1 MRAVLFDMDGVLVR
15 SEEVWFRVVEAAGV
29 RFRGRAISREEF
41 FPTFGQGTAAD
52 IPVFG
57 LSCSVAELDAFYVSE
72 FVTHLDAMWVNPEA
86 APLAELLTRRGLRIG
101 VVTNTVAPLARAIL
115 EHAKLASFF
124 DVRATA
130 DRVEHAKPAPDLVLL
145 GLKELGVSAGD
156 AVMIGDSRFDRD
168 AARAA
173 GVRFIGLKLDGDSR
187 VERIGDLPVELGWSS
202 SWRLRVARA
211 EDRSAVESLLGRLS
225 LPLDGLHDAFP
236 TAYVVADD
244 GSGIV
249 GVAGLERHGADG
261 LLRSVAVEPR
271 LQRTGLGAA
280 LVDERL
286 AEARK
291 QGLQSVSL
299 LTTTAR
305 EYFVTKGFHE
315 APRDSAAPAV
325 ATSIEFTRACPS
337 TAAHLVWHP

>member
-29 RFRGRAISREEF
+29 RFRGRAITRDEF

-52 IPVFG
+52 VPVFG

-72 FVTHLDAMWVNPEA
+72 FIKHLDAMWVNPEA
-86 APLAELLTRRGLRIG
+86 APLAEALTKRGLRIG
-101 VVTNTVAPLARAIL
+101 IVTNTVAPLARAIL
-115 EHAKLASFF
+115 EHAKLATWFE
-124 DVRATA
+124 VRATA

-145 GLKELGVSAGD
+145 GLKELGVSAAD
-156 AVMIGDSRFDRD
+156 AVMIGDSRFDRE

-173 GVRFIGLKLDGDSR
+173 GVRFIGLKLDGDGR
-187 VERIGDLPVELGWSS
+187 IERLGDLPVELGWSS
-202 SWRLRVARA
+202 AWRLRVARA
-211 EDRSAVESLLGRLS
+211 GDEGEVESLLGRLS
-225 LPLDGLHDAFP
+225 LPLDGLRDLFP
-236 TAYVVADD
+236 AAYVVAVE
-244 GSGIV
+244 GSKIV
-249 GVAGLERHGADG
+249 GVAGLERHGHDG

-305 EYFVTKGFHE
+305 EYFLTKGFHD
-315 APRDSAAPAV
+315 APREAAAPAV
-325 ATSIEFTRACPS
+325 AKSIEFTKACPS
-337 TAAHLVWHP
+337 AAAHLVWRP